1 MCKRTCPAARIKS
14 SLTVVSYHMV
24 NSFKLTKKPKN
35 IFHHNFFLCSVS
47 GLGFGII
54 SGAFSIVNVLGDMTG
69 PGTVGIYGDS
79 QAFFLV
85 TCKRFLLTLRIS
97 YSIIS

>member
-1 MCKRTCPAARIKS
+1 M
-14 SLTVVSYHMV
+14 LYHMV
-24 NSFKLTKKPKN
+24 FFFSQVTKSCESKFLHFK
-35 IFHHNFFLCSVS
+35 FLVS

-85 TCKRFLLTLRIS
+85 TCK
-97 YSIIS
+97 